1 MRELESQ
8 MTQKDYEAARLEE
21 RIAKAEAWHAKD
33 ASRVEK
39 HDGQLME
46 LREQLTA
53 LQVRHVEF
61 ETSAEIQEMRAAKQ
75 KAEHAL
81 QKLECE
87 LSDERDTQQAGERQ
101 LPQLAQ
107 ACVTRSSDEWARKC
121 RVVAKKLRDK
131 LSMRALQER
140 NELVA

>member
-1 MRELESQ
+1 
-8 MTQKDYEAARLEE
+8 
-21 RIAKAEAWHAKD
+21 
-33 ASRVEK
+33 
-39 HDGQLME
+39 
-46 LREQLTA
+46 
-53 LQVRHVEF
+53 
-61 ETSAEIQEMRAAKQ
+61 MRAAKQ

-121 RVVAKKLRDK
+121 RVVAKKLRVK